1 MAAKPRPGRKEP
13 AAYRLADATLDGT
26 LEAWPDEAA
35 PGPRTPVE
43 AVRMV
48 LISTPGQA
56 HRLGWRF
63 SDVGRASRIAS
74 AFRWASPARLL
85 PTATGS
91 FDARAYFDPAER
103 RWRIAAR
110 YVPPEGPAPDEP
122 AAASPAPDSPAP
134 DSR

>member
-1 MAAKPRPGRKEP
+1 MVVKPGPGRKPP
-13 AAYRLADATLDGT
+13 ALYRLEDATLDGT

-35 PGPRTPVE
+35 RGPRTPVD

-48 LISTPGQA
+48 LISTPGQV
-56 HRLGWRF
+56 HRLGWKF

-74 AFRWASPARLL
+74 AFRRASPAKLS
-85 PTATGS
+85 PTATGR
-91 FDARAYFDPAER
+91 FDARAFFDPTER

-122 AAASPAPDSPAP
+122 APASPAPGG
-134 DSR
+134 